1 MKKLLLLTAII
12 LFSAF
17 QVKAQENGNGSTEKF
32 VYCELV
38 GTQKFMSQNIT
49 VALDFGQKTSYWS
62 NKNRKLVDENN
73 KPVVFNSMVDAMNF
87 MGESGWEFA
96 QAYIV
101 TMGQQNVYHWLL
113 KKNISMFTPEEQA
126 EMLNGLNL
134 NK

>member
-17 QVKAQENGNGSTEKF
+17 HVKAQENGNGSAEKF

-87 MGESGWEFA
+87 MGENGWEFA